1 MNICFYY
8 SIDTFGKSTGA
19 PGALGAPG
27 AQNHEYGMGWDR
39 LSGTGVATALK
50 IIYWPTPFL
59 TRPEASRLGGLFQ

>member
-1 MNICFYY
+1 MTVYDPDGSVTCLTIVKE
-8 SIDTFGKSTGA
+8 TTKSS
-19 PGALGAPG
+19 
-27 AQNHEYGMGWDR
+27 QNQWHRMGWDR